1 MLQYT
6 VSCAETSNL
15 FNYDN
20 YAFIFNSSYLLQAK
34 VEDGKIG
41 KCYGAQE
48 NNIKK
53 EWKAF
58 PPRPST
64 IITQQMIDEDPAAFA
79 AHKLRISD
87 YLLDGTWHSVHNDA
101 GAWTFTDG
109 HSEHPVPQSLMQ
121 PMHLRFVELYS
132 ISFKKFERR
141 RCICTLASLG
151 CG

>member
-1 MLQYT
+1 
-6 VSCAETSNL
+6 
-15 FNYDN
+15 
-20 YAFIFNSSYLLQAK
+20 
-34 VEDGKIG
+34 
-41 KCYGAQE
+41 
-48 NNIKK
+48 
-53 EWKAF
+53 
-58 PPRPST
+58 
-64 IITQQMIDEDPAAFA
+64 MIDEDPAAFA

-141 RCICTLASLG
+141 RYICTLASLG